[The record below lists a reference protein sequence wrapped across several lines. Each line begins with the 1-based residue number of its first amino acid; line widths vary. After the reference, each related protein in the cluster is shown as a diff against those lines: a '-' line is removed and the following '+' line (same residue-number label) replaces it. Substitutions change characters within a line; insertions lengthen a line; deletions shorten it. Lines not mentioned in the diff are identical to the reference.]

1 MDGERPVG
9 ITDED
14 VSGYLDGSLQ
24 PLRRAQVDAAIR
36 ADSRLARK
44 VAAYRAQEE
53 GLRSMAAVVLD
64 EPVPEHLL
72 EVVRKARR
80 PARRLPLRL
89 LAQLAASV
97 LAGVAIGWLLN
108 ATLESREDNLLD
120 PLIRQALLAHDS
132 FVASE
137 ALETLGERGAPLL
150 QEVRSPFQTP
160 VRLPQLLGVDH
171 QPVLFRSVEGGVG
184 PGIELAYAAPDGM
197 LTSLS
202 IRQHSDRDD
211 VPVRFRELDGRA
223 VLYWLDGPLLY
234 VLVGQGGED
243 GLRAMARSVYAATAS
258 GGGWRAAGEAAR
270 QSATTPSR

>member
-1 MDGERPVG
+1 MMDDERPVG
-9 ITDED
+9 ISDED
-14 VSGYLDGSLQ
+14 VSGYLDGGLE

-36 ADSRLARK
+36 ADARLARK

-53 GLRSMAAVVLD
+53 GLRTMAAAVLD

-80 PARRLPLRL
+80 PARRPPLRL
-89 LAQLAASV
+89 IAQLAASLLV
-97 LAGVAIGWLLN
+97 GVGVGWGLN
-108 ATLESREDNLLD
+108 ATLESSVDDLLD
-120 PLIRQALLAHDS
+120 PLIHQAVLAHDS
-132 FVASE
+132 FTASA
-137 ALETLGERGAPLL
+137 ALDTLSERRAPLL
-150 QEVRSPFQTP
+150 QQVRSPFQTP
-160 VRLPQLLGVDH
+160 IRLPQLLGDDQ

-211 VPVRFRELDGRA
+211 VPVSFRTVDGRA

-234 VLVGQGGED
+234 VLVGQRGED
-243 GLRAMARSVYAATAS
+243 ELRAMARSIYAATAS
-258 GGGWRAAGEAAR
+258 GGGWRAAGEIAR
-270 QSATTPSR
+270 